1 MEIKVKLLV
10 EKTHQGTEQQV
21 YHETKEY
28 RSLLERTAT
37 PIVLKKV
44 HSPNLSPSALYR
56 KTGSVYC
63 RLRVESGGER
73 LGEQTFCKTMGV
85 AVHSTS
91 DIYSLGETTEFCG

>member
-28 RSLLERTAT
+28 RSLVERTAT
-37 PIVLKKV
+37 P
-44 HSPNLSPSALYR
+44 
-56 KTGSVYC
+56 
-63 RLRVESGGER
+63 GGER